1 VRHRR
6 VAAGWHACTVLVI
19 ASAIVIQLVLVV
31 RGVNVL
37 VEDDGGSAAGPERVL
52 RFFSYF
58 TVQSNIVSM
67 VTASLLLR
75 DPDRDGIGWRLARF
89 AAILG
94 MAVTF
99 AVYIVVL
106 RPLLDLEGAPWLT
119 DLLFHYVAPVM
130 TVGGWLLFGPSA
142 RADFRVLG
150 LVIVWPLVY
159 FVYTQLL
166 GAASAWYP
174 YPFLDSGDLGLG
186 RVALNAVGVTV
197 LVLALGTTFVAAD
210 RRLPRGKLRRAG
222 GSSNV

>member
-1 VRHRR
+1 RHGR

-37 VEDDGGSAAGPERVL
+37 VEDDGGSAAAPERVL

-67 VTASLLLR
+67 VTAALLLR
-75 DPDRDGIGWRLARF
+75 DPHRDGPAWRVARF
-89 AAILG
+89 AAILA

-99 AVYIVVL
+99 VVYIVVL

-130 TVGGWLLFGPSA
+130 TVGGWLLFGPAA
-142 RADFRVLG
+142 RASHRVLG
-150 LVIVWPLVY
+150 VVIVWPLAY

-166 GAASAWYP
+166 GAASDWYP
-174 YPFLDSGDLGLG
+174 YPFLDSGTLGLA
-186 RVALNAVGVTV
+186 RVGLNAVGVTV
-197 LVLALGTTFVAAD
+197 LVLGLGSAFVAAD
-210 RRLPRGKLRRAG
+210 RRLPRPGR
-222 GSSNV
+222 

>member
-1 VRHRR
+1 MR
-6 VAAGWHACTVLVI
+6 AARAAVVWHGCTVLVI
-19 ASAIVIQLVLVV
+19 ATAIVIQLVLVA

-75 DPDRDGIGWRLARF
+75 DPRRDGRGWRVARF

-94 MAVTF
+94 MTVTF
-99 AVYIVVL
+99 VVYIVVL
-106 RPLLDLEGAPWLT
+106 RPLLDLEGAAWLT

-130 TVGGWLLFGPSA
+130 TVAGWLLFGPSG
-142 RADFRVLG
+142 RAELRVLG
-150 LVIVWPLVY
+150 LVIVWPLAY

-166 GAASAWYP
+166 GTASGWYP
-174 YPFLDSGDLGLG
+174 YPFLDTDDLGPA
-186 RVALNAVGVTV
+186 RVALNAIAVTLLV
-197 LVLALGTTFVAAD
+197 LVLGSALIAAD
-210 RRLPRGKLRRAG
+210 RRLPPAR
-222 GSSNV
+222 V

>member
-1 VRHRR
+1 MRSARGAV
-6 VAAGWHACTVLVI
+6 VWHACTVLVI
-19 ASAIVIQLVLVV
+19 ATAIAIQLVLVV

-75 DPDRDGIGWRLARF
+75 DPDRDGPGWRVARF
-89 AAILG
+89 TAILG

-99 AVYIVVL
+99 VVYIVVL
-106 RPLLDLEGAPWLT
+106 RPLLDLEGAAWLT

-130 TVGGWLLFGPSA
+130 TVAGWLWFGPQV
-142 RADFRVLG
+142 RADLRVLG
-150 LVIVWPLVY
+150 VVIVWPLVY

-166 GAASAWYP
+166 GAVSGWYP

-186 RVALNAVGVTV
+186 RVVLNAVAVTV
-197 LVLALGTTFVAAD
+197 LVVVLGSALIAAD
-210 RRLPRGKLRRAG
+210 RRLPPRR
-222 GSSNV
+222 V